1 MSTEKKICDCCNEPK
16 LIDEFREHTRTFT
29 NKNGTVRP
37 YTYHDNYCIP
47 CRRTYAMN
55 WRRADTARKKAQ
67 NGKTIVPKMRTKEV
81 QLEGMWNNK
90 KTPKINK
97 PRRVK
102 RERKDDDGAWSNNGG
117 RREHNG
123 LTPQLIAQREV
134 LMVKANTHIAL
145 PGSPFHLTREQKL
158 ALADEAARKHAASR
172 RVG

>member
-1 MSTEKKICDCCNEPK
+1 MSTENKICDCCSEPK
-16 LIDEFREHTRTFT
+16 LLDEFREHTRTFT

-55 WRRADTARKKAQ
+55 WRRADTARNQAQ
-67 NGKTIVPKMRTKEV
+67 NGKSVVPKMRTKEV

-97 PRRVK
+97 PRRAK
-102 RERKDDDGAWSNNGG
+102 RVRKDDDGTWSNNG
-117 RREHNG
+117 
-123 LTPQLIAQREV
+123 LTQQLVAQREV
-134 LMVKANTHIAL
+134 LMVKANTHIAV
-145 PGSPFHLTREQKL
+145 PGSPFYLTREQKL
-158 ALADEAARKHAASR
+158 ALAEEAARKHAASR